1 MVQINAFYIFEVSV
15 FVKQIFSLLILN
27 AVYVIILIKYKDYST
42 IDTNQY
48 HEMFGF
54 IKLF

>member
-27 AVYVIILIKYKDYST
+27 AVYVIILIKYKDHST